1 MQKSIVLYTILIV
14 FTLIIGSA
22 TAKAQNIFLDF
33 TLINKT
39 GIDIY
44 ELYIS
49 ASDAEYWEDN
59 ILGSVVL
66 EDNTYV
72 DIEFSPYAVSAFW
85 DIMIVDYEGTSV
97 IFEELNLTDILEL
110 TLYIDGLRVWA
121 EWE

>member
-1 MQKSIVLYTILIV
+1 MHKTIVRYTTLIV
-14 FTLIIGSA
+14 FALIIGSA

-39 GIDIY
+39 GVDIY

-49 ASDAEYWEDN
+49 PSDAEYWEDN
-59 ILGSVVL
+59 IIGSDPL
-66 EDNTYV
+66 EHNTYV
-72 DIEFSPYAVSAFW
+72 DIEFSPYAASDFW

-97 IFEELNLTDILEL
+97 IFEQLNLTDILEL
-110 TLYIDGLRVWA
+110 TLYIDGSRVWA